1 MGDRRKF
8 LSAFITLKCVIDV
21 ETDTPT
27 GRLAPTAKDWCWT
40 VGRGEVETVEDILGG
55 MNKTLNNV
63 ENENGFAAK
72 LRHLQDPT
80 R

>member
-21 ETDTPT
+21 ETDTQT
-27 GRLAPTAKDWCWT
+27 GRLAPTAKDWCRT
-40 VGRGEVETVEDILGG
+40 VGRGEVDTVDDILGG

-63 ENENGFAAK
+63 HPNYK
-72 LRHLQDPT
+72 L
-80 R
+80 